1 LVLVDSTGS
10 QLVNTYVP
18 FGAEPKFTGDP
29 ETVKRMLASKGP
41 VVSNL
46 FVSLVAKEPVYN
58 ISIPVFR
65 DGSVVYVISLG
76 QLPGDLA
83 QTLQRLKLNPS
94 WTMTIWDRHGIV
106 LARSRDHERF
116 LAQKLPN
123 TLRESDIG
131 SKVVL
136 RTTNLDGE
144 SVLLA
149 MTTSKLAGW
158 GISVSV
164 PIAIAEAPL
173 RTSIWLWGLASAG
186 TIVIATLLG
195 VLIGRLLMTSLSILT
210 RTARV
215 PIGDRLR
222 DIPVSSVQEVNEV
235 ALILNTSRERQHL
248 LLLEVSHRAKNM
260 LAVVQALV
268 TQSLGNDESNQQT
281 RQLIID
287 RLHALARA
295 HDALVAGNWSGIPL
309 SEVVSRELAAF
320 VDRVHIVGPFVTL
333 KPDVVES
340 MTLVLHELVTN
351 AIKYGALS
359 NSSGRISISWR
370 VDPAEVQPALL
381 FEWRESGGPEV
392 HQPTKHGLGTR
403 LLKHAFS
410 GATSEIAYEP
420 DGFVFRL
427 QVLLAAVVA
436 AQNTDHA

>member
-1 LVLVDSTGS
+1 
-10 QLVNTYVP
+10 
-18 FGAEPKFTGDP
+18 
-29 ETVKRMLASKGP
+29 
-41 VVSNL
+41 
-46 FVSLVAKEPVYN
+46 
-58 ISIPVFR
+58 
-65 DGSVVYVISLG
+65 
-76 QLPGDLA
+76 
-83 QTLQRLKLNPS
+83 
-94 WTMTIWDRHGIV
+94 
-106 LARSRDHERF
+106 
-116 LAQKLPN
+116 
-123 TLRESDIG
+123 
-131 SKVVL
+131 
-136 RTTNLDGE
+136 
-144 SVLLA
+144 
-149 MTTSKLAGW
+149 
-158 GISVSV
+158 
-164 PIAIAEAPL
+164 
-173 RTSIWLWGLASAG
+173 
-186 TIVIATLLG
+186 
-195 VLIGRLLMTSLSILT
+195 
-210 RTARV
+210 
-215 PIGDRLR
+215 
-222 DIPVSSVQEVNEV
+222 
-235 ALILNTSRERQHL
+235 
-248 LLLEVSHRAKNM
+248 
-260 LAVVQALV
+260 
-268 TQSLGNDESNQQT
+268 
-281 RQLIID
+281 LIID